1 MDTFKKGNEFI
12 MNTYN
17 RFPITLEKGEGMYV
31 YDENGKKYLDFVAGI
46 AVNSLGHN
54 NEKLVK
60 AIEEQAKKMLH
71 CSNLYWN
78 KPQVSLAQKLV
89 ENSDLDK
96 VFFCNSGAEAIE
108 GALKLSRKFGNK
120 TGRSEIITMLHS
132 FHGRTFGAIT
142 ATGQPHYQEGLG
154 ELLPNIKY
162 AEFNNFDSIIK
173 TVTEKTCA
181 IFIEPIQGE
190 GGIIA
195 ADKKFLQDV
204 RKLCDEKDILL
215 VFDEIQCGVGRMGN
229 LFAYQYYNVI
239 PDIVCIAK
247 GIAGGV
253 PMGAMIAKEIAAE
266 CFSPGDHA
274 STFGGNPL
282 ASVCGNVVIDELLNG
297 LLENVNKQGTYLN
310 EKLNELKEKF
320 NIIKDI
326 KGTGLIQGIELNIP
340 VAPIINETIQNGLLL
355 VNAGKFVIRFVPSL
369 IVKEA
374 EIDKAIEIL
383 SSVLNKY
390 NS

>member
-190 GGIIA
+190 GGIIP

-229 LFAYQYYNVI
+229 FFAYQYYNVI

-253 PMGAMIAKEIAAE
+253 PMGAMIAKERVAE

-282 ASVCGNVVIDELLNG
+282 ASACGNVVIDELLNG

-310 EKLNELKEKF
+310 EKLNELKENF
-320 NIIKDI
+320 SIIKDI
-326 KGTGLIQGIELNIP
+326 RGTGLIQGIELNIP

>member
-190 GGIIA
+190 GGIIP

-253 PMGAMIAKEIAAE
+253 PMGAMIAKERAAE

-320 NIIKDI
+320 SIIKDI
-326 KGTGLIQGIELNIP
+326 RGMGLIQGIELNIP

>member
-17 RFPITLEKGEGMYV
+17 RFPITLEKGKGMYV

-154 ELLPNIKY
+154 KLLPNIKY

-190 GGIIA
+190 GGIIP

-253 PMGAMIAKEIAAE
+253 PMGAMIAKERAAE

-326 KGTGLIQGIELNIP
+326 RGTGLIQGIELNIP

-369 IVKEA
+369 IVKED

>member
-190 GGIIA
+190 GGIIP

-215 VFDEIQCGVGRMGN
+215 VFDEIQCGIGRMGN

-253 PMGAMIAKEIAAE
+253 PMGAMIAKERAAE

-320 NIIKDI
+320 SIIKDI
-326 KGTGLIQGIELNIP
+326 RGMGLIQGIELNIP